1 MNSIA
6 RTTVVTLLAFSL
18 FHSSAEAAQLS
29 ASLKEKKPEL
39 KSAGPISFGP
49 EGILFVADTQD
60 AAIYALAT
68 EDQTPAATTKPL
80 KIEKINEKIAALL
93 GTTPQQILIN
103 DLAVNPISHK
113 AYIAVSRGQG
123 AAAQPVLLRVDQD
136 GKLEVWSLDNVK
148 FAKASLPDAP
158 EPAAAGAAAPKR
170 GQPTRRES
178 ITDLSYLD
186 GRLLVAG
193 LSNEEFASSL
203 RSIPFPFESV
213 KKGTSVEIFHGAHGG
228 FETRSPVRT
237 FVPFNIGGESQ
248 ILAAYTCTPLVKFPV
263 SALKP
268 GVHLKGTTI
277 AELGSGNRP
286 LDMIAYKK
294 GGKDFI
300 LLANDKRGIMRIS
313 TENMDKADSIVDPV
327 RGGGIKGQPY
337 ETIADWKGI
346 FQLDTLDKDN
356 VMVIRSTT
364 DGAFNLESLALP

>member
-1 MNSIA
+1 MKSIT
-6 RTTVVTLLAFSL
+6 RTAVVSLLAISL
-18 FHSSAEAAQLS
+18 FHLSAQAAQLS
-29 ASLKEKKPEL
+29 ASLKDKKPEL
-39 KSAGPISFGP
+39 KSAGPIAFGP
-49 EGILFVADTQD
+49 EGIIFVADTQD
-60 AAIYALAT
+60 AAIYALGT
-68 EDQTPAATTKPL
+68 DDQTPAAATKAIKL
-80 KIEKINEKIAALL
+80 ERINEKIAALL

-123 AAAQPVLLRVDQD
+123 AAAAPVLLRVDQD

-158 EPAAAGAAAPKR
+158 EPGAPSGGATKG
-170 GQPTRRES
+170 GQPSRRES
-178 ITDLSYLD
+178 ITDLSYVD

-213 KKGTSVEIFHGAHGG
+213 NKGTSAEIFHGAHGR

-237 FVPFNIGGESQ
+237 FVPYNIGGEPQ

-268 GVHLKGTTI
+268 GTHLKGTTI
-277 AELGSGNRP
+277 AELGSGNQP
-286 LDMIAYKK
+286 LDMITYQKS
-294 GGKDFI
+294 GKEFI
-300 LLANDKRGIMRIS
+300 LLANNNRGIMKIS
-313 TENMDKADSIVDPV
+313 TENIEKAESIVDPV

-346 FQLDTLDKDN
+346 FQLDKLDKDN
-356 VMVIRSTT
+356 ALVIRKTT
-364 DGAFNLESLALP
+364 DGGFDLESLALP